1 MIGSSTAC
9 CEKLVGNMFSLIQS
23 QDYVGLG
30 EYVLIRVAI
39 TLVCWFFM
47 ICATLVDF
55 WSGVTTAKAL
65 HQPLMSHGF
74 RRTIAK
80 IGSYWQVLIFALM
93 FDILGAF
100 FSFYY
105 LPFMTIVATLSII
118 IIEARSVVENSKRRK
133 LSAAEMPS
141 VMQDI
146 MSADTV
152 DKAAQVITT
161 LAALSEKT
169 KKHD

>member
-1 MIGSSTAC
+1 MY
-9 CEKLVGNMFSLIQS
+9 ELINNG
-23 QDYVGLG
+23 DFHGLG
-30 EYVLIRVAI
+30 EYVLIRVSI

-47 ICATLVDF
+47 FIATMVDF
-55 WSGVTTAKAL
+55 WSGVTTAQAL

-161 LAALSEKT
+161 IATMVEKT

>member
-1 MIGSSTAC
+1 MYD
-9 CEKLVGNMFSLIQS
+9 LINTG
-23 QDYVGLG
+23 DFHGLG
-30 EYVLIRVAI
+30 EYVIIRVTI

-65 HQPLMSHGF
+65 HHPLMSHGF

-100 FSFYY
+100 LSFYY
-105 LPFMTIVATLSII
+105 LPFMTIVGTLSII
-118 IIEARSVVENSKRRK
+118 IIEARSVVENSRRRK
-133 LSAAEMPS
+133 LSASEMPN
-141 VMQDI
+141 VMQEI
-146 MSADTV
+146 VSADTL

-169 KKHD
+169 KKHE

>member
-1 MIGSSTAC
+1 MYD
-9 CEKLVGNMFSLIQS
+9 LINTG
-23 QDYVGLG
+23 DFHGLG

-80 IGSYWQVLIFALM
+80 IGSYWQVLFYALM

-118 IIEARSVVENSKRRK
+118 IIEARSVVENSRRRK
-133 LSAAEMPS
+133 LSASEMPN
-141 VMQDI
+141 VMQEI
-146 MSADTV
+146 VSADTL

-169 KKHD
+169 KKHE

>member
-1 MIGSSTAC
+1 MY
-9 CEKLVGNMFSLIQS
+9 NLINTG
-23 QDYVGLG
+23 DFHGLG

-55 WSGVTTAKAL
+55 WSGITTARAL
-65 HQPLMSHGF
+65 RQPLMSHGF

>member
-1 MIGSSTAC
+1 MY
-9 CEKLVGNMFSLIQS
+9 NLINTG
-23 QDYVGLG
+23 DFHGLG
-30 EYVLIRVAI
+30 EYVIIRVTI

-100 FSFYY
+100 LSFYY
-105 LPFMTIVATLSII
+105 LPFMTIVGTLSII
-118 IIEARSVVENSKRRK
+118 IIEARSVVENSRRRK
-133 LSAAEMPS
+133 LSASEMPN
-141 VMQDI
+141 VMQEI
-146 MSADTV
+146 VSADTL

-169 KKHD
+169 KKHE

>member
-1 MIGSSTAC
+1 
-9 CEKLVGNMFSLIQS
+9 MFNLIQGG
-23 QDYVGLG
+23 DFHGLG
-30 EYVLIRVAI
+30 EYVIIRVAI

-47 ICATLVDF
+47 IMSTLVDF
-55 WSGVTTAKAL
+55 WSGITTARAL
-65 HQPLMSHGF
+65 RQPLMSHGF

-161 LAALSEKT
+161 IATMVEKT

>member
-1 MIGSSTAC
+1 
-9 CEKLVGNMFSLIQS
+9 MFSFIQS

-30 EYVLIRVAI
+30 EYVIIRVAI

-47 ICATLVDF
+47 ICSTLVDF

-65 HQPLMSHGF
+65 RQPLMSHGF

-133 LSAAEMPS
+133 LSAAEMPA

-161 LAALSEKT
+161 IATMVEKT

>member
-1 MIGSSTAC
+1 MYD
-9 CEKLVGNMFSLIQS
+9 LINTG
-23 QDYVGLG
+23 DFHGLG

-74 RRTIAK
+74 RRTIDK
-80 IGSYWQVLIFALM
+80 IGSYWQMLFYAMM
-93 FDILGAF
+93 FDFLGAF
-100 FSFYY
+100 LSFYY
-105 LPFMTIVATLSII
+105 LPFMTIVGTLSII
-118 IIEARSVVENSKRRK
+118 IIEARSVVENSRRRK
-133 LSAAEMPS
+133 LSASEMPN
-141 VMQDI
+141 VMQEI
-146 MSADTV
+146 VSADTLE
-152 DKAAQVITT
+152 KAAQVITT

-169 KKHD
+169 KKHE

>member
-1 MIGSSTAC
+1 
-9 CEKLVGNMFSLIQS
+9 MFELIQS
-23 QDYVGLG
+23 GDYHALG
-30 EYVLIRVAI
+30 EYVIIRVSI
-39 TLVCWFFM
+39 TLVCWLFM
-47 ICATLVDF
+47 VCATLVDF

-100 FSFYY
+100 LSFYY
-105 LPFMTIVATLSII
+105 LPFMTIVGTLSII
-118 IIEARSVVENSKRRK
+118 IIEARSVVENSRRRK
-133 LSAAEMPS
+133 LSASEMPN
-141 VMQDI
+141 VMQEI
-146 MSADTV
+146 VSADTL

-169 KKHD
+169 KKHE

>member
-1 MIGSSTAC
+1 MYD
-9 CEKLVGNMFSLIQS
+9 LINTG
-23 QDYVGLG
+23 DFHGLG
-30 EYVLIRVAI
+30 EYVLIRVGI

-47 ICATLVDF
+47 IASTLVDF
-55 WSGVTTAKAL
+55 WSGITTARAL
-65 HQPLMSHGF
+65 RQPLMSHGF

>member
-1 MIGSSTAC
+1 MY
-9 CEKLVGNMFSLIQS
+9 ELINNG
-23 QDYVGLG
+23 DFHGLG
-30 EYVLIRVAI
+30 EYVLIRVSI

-47 ICATLVDF
+47 FIATLVDF
-55 WSGVTTAKAL
+55 WSGVTTAQAL

-100 FSFYY
+100 LSFYY
-105 LPFMTIVATLSII
+105 LPFMTMIGTLSII

-133 LSAAEMPS
+133 LGAADMPS

-146 MSADTV
+146 MSADTI
-152 DKAAQVITT
+152 DKAANVITT
-161 LAALSEKT
+161 IATMVEKT
-169 KKHD
+169 KKHE

>member
-1 MIGSSTAC
+1 MY
-9 CEKLVGNMFSLIQS
+9 NLINS
-23 QDYVGLG
+23 GDFHGLG
-30 EYVLIRVAI
+30 EYVLIRVGI

-47 ICATLVDF
+47 VASTLVDF
-55 WSGVTTAKAL
+55 WSGITTARAL

-105 LPFMTIVATLSII
+105 LPFMTIVATLAII

-146 MSADTV
+146 MSADTI
-152 DKAAQVITT
+152 DKAANVITT
-161 LAALSEKT
+161 IATMVEKT
-169 KKHD
+169 KKHE

>member
-1 MIGSSTAC
+1 MY
-9 CEKLVGNMFSLIQS
+9 ELINNG
-23 QDYVGLG
+23 DFHGLG
-30 EYVLIRVAI
+30 EYVLIRVSI

-47 ICATLVDF
+47 FIATIVDF
-55 WSGVTTAKAL
+55 WSGVTTAQAL

-74 RRTIAK
+74 RRTIVK

-100 FSFYY
+100 LSFYY
-105 LPFMTIVATLSII
+105 LPFMTIVGTLSII
-118 IIEARSVVENSKRRK
+118 IIEARSVVENSRRRK

-146 MSADTV
+146 MSADTI
-152 DKAAQVITT
+152 DKAANVITT
-161 LAALSEKT
+161 IATMVEKT
-169 KKHD
+169 KKHE

>member
-1 MIGSSTAC
+1 MYSIIESG
-9 CEKLVGNMFSLIQS
+9 
-23 QDYVGLG
+23 DYHALG
-30 EYVLIRVAI
+30 EYVIIRVSI
-39 TLVCWFFM
+39 TLVCWLFM
-47 ICATLVDF
+47 VCATLVDF

-100 FSFYY
+100 LSFYY
-105 LPFMTIVATLSII
+105 LPFMTIVGTLSII
-118 IIEARSVVENSKRRK
+118 IIEARSVVENSRRRK
-133 LSAAEMPS
+133 LSASEMPN
-141 VMQDI
+141 VMQEI
-146 MSADTV
+146 VSADTL

-169 KKHD
+169 KKHE

>member
-1 MIGSSTAC
+1 MY
-9 CEKLVGNMFSLIQS
+9 NLINTG
-23 QDYVGLG
+23 DFHGLG
-30 EYVLIRVAI
+30 EYVIIRVTI
-39 TLVCWFFM
+39 TMVCWFFM

-100 FSFYY
+100 LSFYY
-105 LPFMTIVATLSII
+105 LPFMTIVGTLSII
-118 IIEARSVVENSKRRK
+118 IIEARSVVENSRRRK
-133 LSAAEMPS
+133 LSASEMPN
-141 VMQDI
+141 VMQEI
-146 MSADTV
+146 VSADTL

-169 KKHD
+169 KKHE

>member
-1 MIGSSTAC
+1 MY
-9 CEKLVGNMFSLIQS
+9 NLINNG
-23 QDYVGLG
+23 DFHGLG
-30 EYVLIRVAI
+30 EYVIIRVTI

-100 FSFYY
+100 LSFYY
-105 LPFMTIVATLSII
+105 LPFMTIVGTLSII
-118 IIEARSVVENSKRRK
+118 IIEARSVVENSRRRK
-133 LSAAEMPS
+133 LSASEMPN
-141 VMQDI
+141 VMQEI
-146 MSADTV
+146 VSADTL

-169 KKHD
+169 KKHE

>member
-1 MIGSSTAC
+1 
-9 CEKLVGNMFSLIQS
+9 MFDIIQS
-23 QDYVGLG
+23 GEWHALGGYVI
-30 EYVLIRVAI
+30 IRVSI
-39 TLVCWFFM
+39 TLVCWLFM
-47 ICATLVDF
+47 VCATLVDF

-100 FSFYY
+100 LSFYY
-105 LPFMTIVATLSII
+105 LPFMTIVGTLSII
-118 IIEARSVVENSKRRK
+118 IIEARSVVENSRRRK
-133 LSAAEMPS
+133 LSASEMPN
-141 VMQDI
+141 VMQEI
-146 MSADTV
+146 VSADTL

-169 KKHD
+169 KKHE

>member
-1 MIGSSTAC
+1 MYNI
-9 CEKLVGNMFSLIQS
+9 IQS
-23 QDYVGLG
+23 GDYHALG
-30 EYVLIRVAI
+30 EYVIIRVSI
-39 TLVCWFFM
+39 TLVCWLFM
-47 ICATLVDF
+47 VCATLVDF

-100 FSFYY
+100 LSFYY
-105 LPFMTIVATLSII
+105 LPFMTIVGTLSII
-118 IIEARSVVENSKRRK
+118 IIEARSVVENSRRRK
-133 LSAAEMPS
+133 LSASEMPN
-141 VMQDI
+141 VMQEI
-146 MSADTV
+146 VSADTL

-161 LAALSEKT
+161 LAVLSEKT

>member
-1 MIGSSTAC
+1 MYNI
-9 CEKLVGNMFSLIQS
+9 IQS
-23 QDYVGLG
+23 GDYHALG
-30 EYVLIRVAI
+30 EYVIIRVSI
-39 TLVCWFFM
+39 TLVCWLFM
-47 ICATLVDF
+47 VCATLVDF

-100 FSFYY
+100 LSFYY
-105 LPFMTIVATLSII
+105 LPFMTIVGTLSII
-118 IIEARSVVENSKRRK
+118 IIEARSVVENSRRRK
-133 LSAAEMPS
+133 LSASEMPN
-141 VMQDI
+141 VMQEI
-146 MSADTV
+146 VSADTL

>member
-1 MIGSSTAC
+1 
-9 CEKLVGNMFSLIQS
+9 MFSFIQS

-30 EYVLIRVAI
+30 EYVIIRVAI

-55 WSGVTTAKAL
+55 WSGVTTARAL

-80 IGSYWQVLIFALM
+80 IGGYWQVLIFALM

-133 LSAAEMPS
+133 LSAAEMPT

-146 MSADTV
+146 MSADTI
-152 DKAAQVITT
+152 DKAANVITT
-161 LAALSEKT
+161 IATMVEKT

>member
-1 MIGSSTAC
+1 
-9 CEKLVGNMFSLIQS
+9 
-23 QDYVGLG
+23 
-30 EYVLIRVAI
+30 
-39 TLVCWFFM
+39 
-47 ICATLVDF
+47 
-55 WSGVTTAKAL
+55 
-65 HQPLMSHGF
+65 MSHGF

-100 FSFYY
+100 LSFYY
-105 LPFMTIVATLSII
+105 LPFMTIVGTLSII
-118 IIEARSVVENSKRRK
+118 IIEARSVVENSRRRK
-133 LSAAEMPS
+133 LSASEMPN
-141 VMQDI
+141 VMQEI
-146 MSADTV
+146 VSADTL

>member
-1 MIGSSTAC
+1 MY
-9 CEKLVGNMFSLIQS
+9 SLINNG
-23 QDYVGLG
+23 DFHGLG
-30 EYVLIRVAI
+30 EYVIIRVAI
-39 TLVCWFFM
+39 TLVCWLFM
-47 ICATLVDF
+47 VVSTLVDF
-55 WSGVTTAKAL
+55 WSGITTARAL

-133 LSAAEMPS
+133 LSAAEMPA

-161 LAALSEKT
+161 IATMVEKT

>member
-1 MIGSSTAC
+1 MY
-9 CEKLVGNMFSLIQS
+9 NLINS
-23 QDYVGLG
+23 GDFHGLG
-30 EYVLIRVAI
+30 EYVIIRVAI

-47 ICATLVDF
+47 IVATLVDF

-146 MSADTV
+146 MSADTI
-152 DKAAQVITT
+152 DKAANVITT
-161 LAALSEKT
+161 IATMVEKT
-169 KKHD
+169 KKHE